1 MESQGSKREKTL
13 FSFFKPR
20 ESASTSEGHSPSN
33 VDISNHQPPL
43 SKSRRVEIDLSTLER
58 DPGIRIPIWQ
68 HPVNQRDEIRRA
80 YIKMGPYQPKL
91 AEYRRTK
98 SGSQNRKFQ
107 YSWFE
112 CFPWLEY
119 SPSKD
124 AAFCFPCFVFQ
135 NKVPLHPAFITEGF
149 NSWKRV
155 NDGVRCAFLMH
166 VGGPTSPHRTA
177 VKCVEDLMKV
187 TGHIDKVLNAQTVEE
202 VQKNRL
208 RLTATIESIKWLS
221 LQACAFRGHDESQT
235 SSNRGNFIEMIRL
248 MGRLNVNIGDVVLD
262 KDSMTVCQHYHF
274 DVFNSAID
282 FQHEELNSK
291 FSDGAVELLILSSAL
306 EPKDNFKSFKVDDIC
321 KLAEKFYPEDFS
333 EQEMHYL
340 RCQLNHYKI
349 DVLHHKSFQNMS
361 TMTELCR
368 GLVET
373 KRAFSAMKH
382 VKTAL
387 RNKMEEEFLADSTMI
402 YIERELVEDIDSDSI
417 IDEFYSTKHRRLQLK

>member
-91 AEYRRTK
+91 AEYRRTNQIGNLHRSGATRWSSHFDSICSLIDMYGATISVLESIIEEGSSNSMRGEAGGCLMIMRSFEFIFTLYMMHKIMGITDLLCKALQHK
-98 SGSQNRKFQ
+98 SLDIVNAMDLVSTTKALLFTLR
-107 YSWFE
+107 E
-112 CFPWLEY
+112 
-119 SPSKD
+119 
-124 AAFCFPCFVFQ
+124 
-135 NKVPLHPAFITEGF
+135 EGF
-149 NSWKRV
+149 DHLLVHVQSICRQNDIDIPDMNASYKR
-155 NDGVRCAFLMH
+155 A
-166 VGGPTSPHRTA
+166 
-177 VKCVEDLMKV
+177 
-187 TGHIDKVLNAQTVEE
+187 TGRSCQ
-202 VQKNRL
+202 Q
-208 RLTATIESIKWLS
+208 
-221 LQACAFRGHDESQT
+221 
-235 SSNRGNFIEMIRL
+235 
-248 MGRLNVNIGDVVLD
+248 

-387 RNKMEEEFLADSTMI
+387 RNKMEEEFLADSMMI